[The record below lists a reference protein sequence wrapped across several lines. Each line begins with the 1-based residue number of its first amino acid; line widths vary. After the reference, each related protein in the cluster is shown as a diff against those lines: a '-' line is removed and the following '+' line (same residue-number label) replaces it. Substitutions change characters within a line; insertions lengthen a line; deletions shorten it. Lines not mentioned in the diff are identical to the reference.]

1 MALSIQV
8 DGLATIKIASP
19 FGGSLET
26 LGYSENGV
34 EITERLFT
42 GDVHGDENGGDQGPP
57 IDIQYFGEEHIIRMT
72 LTKYDEAVLDK
83 IRAGIAGGTA
93 GTPGTSG
100 TLYIQGG
107 VAWRLLIHTVNRP
120 RNYVQVV
127 FTEPK
132 EINKGTKHSKAMI
145 VGRAVRLDGDSGAI
159 YNSTTT

>member
-1 MALSIQV
+1 MATTIQV

-19 FGGSLET
+19 FGGTLET

-34 EITERLFT
+34 EITERQFT

-57 IDIQYFGEEHIIRMT
+57 IDIQNFGEEHIIRMT
-72 LTKYDEAVLDK
+72 LTKYDEAVIDK
-83 IRAGIAGGTA
+83 IRAGLAGGTA

-100 TLYIQGG
+100 SLYIQGG
-107 VAWRLLIHTVNRP
+107 LAFRLLIHTVNRP

-132 EINKGTKHSKAMI
+132 EINKGTKHSKAML
-145 VGRAVRLDGDSGAI
+145 VGRAVRLTGTTGAI